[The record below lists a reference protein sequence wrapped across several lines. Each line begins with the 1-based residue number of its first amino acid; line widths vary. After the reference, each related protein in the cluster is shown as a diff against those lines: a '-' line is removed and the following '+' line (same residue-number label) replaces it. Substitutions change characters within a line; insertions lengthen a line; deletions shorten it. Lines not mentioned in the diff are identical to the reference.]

1 LDHYCTDISALESIV
16 IQRHVPFETDD
27 GAKPPPTETLNEMSG
42 RTPSGASMT
51 LVPEENGMA
60 DRLTALIVGASRGLG
75 LALAEEWLKRDAR
88 VIATVRSDSQELK
101 ALQDRF
107 PGSLEIKIV
116 DIVDVISVRTLRDR
130 LGDRKFDVLFVNAG
144 ICKANEK
151 TPSTVDEQDFV
162 DMMLTNALAPMRLIE
177 LLESLVPASGVL
189 AVMTSE
195 LGSIAG
201 NPGHWELYSSSK
213 AAVNML
219 MKCFAA
225 RHQGDCRTML
235 LVAPGWVRTDM
246 GGPAASLS
254 VEETIPFVVDSVER
268 NRGKPGL
275 RFIDRNNRTLPW

>member
-1 LDHYCTDISALESIV
+1 
-16 IQRHVPFETDD
+16 
-27 GAKPPPTETLNEMSG
+27 
-42 RTPSGASMT
+42 
-51 LVPEENGMA
+51 MA
-60 DRLTALIVGASRGLG
+60 DRLTILIVGASRGLG

-88 VIATVRSDSQELK
+88 VIATVRSDSRQMK
-101 ALQDRF
+101 ALRDHF

-116 DIVDVISVRTLRDR
+116 DVVDAVSVHTLRDR
-130 LGDRKFDVLFVNAG
+130 LDGRKFDVLFVNAG
-144 ICKANEK
+144 ICKTTEK

-162 DMMLTNALAPMRLIE
+162 DMMLTNALGPMRLIE

-201 NPGHWELYSSSK
+201 NPGYCELYSSSK

-225 RHQGDCRTML
+225 RHQGDRRAML

-246 GGPAASLS
+246 GGTTASLS
-254 VEETIPFVVDSVER
+254 VEESIPFVVDSVEC

-275 RFIDRNNRTLPW
+275 RFIDRNNRVLPW